1 MLRLPAR
8 QASAQTAKV
17 TQLATVDH
25 IRSGAA
31 LSRSIRDRRLR
42 CLVAAFAG
50 LAAPL
55 LAHADD
61 KDAFNI
67 VAGVSVNHEDNLFRV
82 SSAGNLPAGA
92 DKSDN
97 VYGANVGVRFDK
109 QYSLQRLQFDAT
121 ATQYRFDKNSFLN
134 FNGVNYRGAW
144 LWHVTPRINGV
155 LSASRSETLV
165 PYSDYRPN
173 GTAYLNRATQI
184 NENRMFT
191 FDGEVTAAWH
201 VIGGLGQSRSR
212 NSQPFTAVG
221 DYVMNGVEAGAKY
234 VSTAGNSIALVQRES
249 RGDYEGRP
257 LLFNGAFLDTG
268 FDQSETEAR
277 VLWRISGRSSLDGR
291 LGYVKREYNNFGE
304 RNYNGAVGRLD
315 YLWTPTGKLQV
326 NVGVGR
332 NLYSFQEASHSYY
345 VADTFTVAPAW
356 LLSDKTT
363 LRVKFDHVE
372 RDFRG
377 AVVAASPLREDRMQ
391 SLQFGADW
399 KATRTILVQ
408 GTLSHERRTSNIANI
423 DYRAN
428 VVGISGQLMF

>member
-1 MLRLPAR
+1 M
-8 QASAQTAKV
+8 
-17 TQLATVDH
+17 ATVDH
-25 IRSGAA
+25 IRSGAT
-31 LSRSIRDRRLR
+31 LSRSVRDARLR
-42 CLVAAFAG
+42 CLVAVVG

-92 DKSDN
+92 HKSDN

-134 FNGVNYRGAW
+134 FNGINYRGAW

-184 NENRMFT
+184 NENRLFT

-201 VIGGLGQSRSR
+201 VVGGLGQSRSR

-221 DYVMNGVEAGAKY
+221 DYVMNSAEAGAKY

-249 RGDYEGRP
+249 RGDYEGRSLDP
-257 LLFNGAFLDTG
+257 VNFLDTG
-268 FDQSETEAR
+268 FDQTETEAR
-277 VLWRISGRSSLDGR
+277 VQWRISGRSSLDGR
-291 LGYVKREYNNFGE
+291 LGHVKREHNNYGQ
-304 RNYNGAVGRLD
+304 RNFSGAVGRLD

-326 NVGVGR
+326 NVSAGR
-332 NLYSFQEASHSYY
+332 NLSSFQEANHSYY
-345 VADTFTVAPAW
+345 VADTFAIAPAW

-363 LRVKFDHVE
+363 LRVKYDHVE

-377 AVVAASPLREDRMQ
+377 AVVAASPMREDRTQ